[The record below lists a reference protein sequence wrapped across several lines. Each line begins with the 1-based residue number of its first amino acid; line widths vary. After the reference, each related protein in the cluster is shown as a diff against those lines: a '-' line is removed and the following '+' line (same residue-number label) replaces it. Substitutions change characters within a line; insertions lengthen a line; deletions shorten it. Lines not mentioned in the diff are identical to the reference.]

1 MQNSEENDVV
11 QQFLDQ
17 VCRHIKVKK
26 MHPEIRE
33 ELQNHIEDR
42 MEELQLQ
49 GSSPKTSVH
58 VAIEEM
64 GSPDVIGRSM
74 NETHKPILN
83 WRIALLLTIIYLI
96 GIVGALCIDLS
107 GSSQITD
114 LTARKIFQMG
124 IGIVFIVSFYLLDYQ
139 QLQKYSDQVF
149 FLLLFMNAF
158 ILMNSSMINGV
169 KGWVPLGPFPINMIY
184 SSVILLLLALAGMKP
199 INEMSWINTILQTFY
214 RGVIPLLL
222 ITYIGNSVLYGVI
235 YMAGYIL
242 MMWLTK
248 RNVKQFAIV
257 TMIPIVA
264 LLYFTMSHFSILKE
278 RLMTYLQPIGNNAYL
293 QMKSL
298 EAIRSAGWF
307 GQGFASSNPGLA
319 YVQSE
324 SLFPYL
330 IYCFGWI
337 FGLITI
343 ILIGLFLT
351 YIMQL
356 LFQVK
361 ESYGRQLIYVIL
373 FFFTIRFAW
382 PILMAFGFVPFVGM
396 ELPFIGY
403 GGTNQWIDLSAIG
416 LILSIYRR
424 KNMIPTST
432 FSATKLSS

>member
-1 MQNSEENDVV
+1 M
-11 QQFLDQ
+11 
-17 VCRHIKVKK
+17 I
-26 MHPEIRE
+26 P
-33 ELQNHIEDR
+33 
-42 MEELQLQ
+42 
-49 GSSPKTSVH
+49 T
-58 VAIEEM
+58 VA
-64 GSPDVIGRSM
+64 
-74 NETHKPILN
+74 L
-83 WRIALLLTIIYLI
+83 IY
-96 GIVGALCIDLS
+96 
-107 GSSQITD
+107 
-114 LTARKIFQMG
+114 
-124 IGIVFIVSFYLLDYQ
+124 
-139 QLQKYSDQVF
+139 
-149 FLLLFMNAF
+149 F
-158 ILMNSSMINGV
+158 IL
-169 KGWVPLGPFPINMIY
+169 P
-184 SSVILLLLALAGMKP
+184 
-199 INEMSWINTILQTFY
+199 
-214 RGVIPLLL
+214 
-222 ITYIGNSVLYGVI
+222 
-235 YMAGYIL
+235 
-242 MMWLTK
+242 
-248 RNVKQFAIV
+248 
-257 TMIPIVA
+257 
-264 LLYFTMSHFSILKE
+264 HFSILKE

-382 PILMAFGFVPFVGM
+382 PILMSFGFLPFVGM

-424 KNMIPTST
+424 KNMIPTATCSST
-432 FSATKLSS
+432 NLSS